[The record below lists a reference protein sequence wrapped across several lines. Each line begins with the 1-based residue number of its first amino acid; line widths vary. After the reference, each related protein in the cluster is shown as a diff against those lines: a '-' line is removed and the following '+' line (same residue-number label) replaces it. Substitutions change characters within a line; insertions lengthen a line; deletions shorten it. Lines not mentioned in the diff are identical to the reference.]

1 MLRIARQVKA
11 IQRSPDVPVVQAGT
25 RADGSFPRDA
35 PHAHQFRGA
44 EGQQG
49 RPRPHQPAAD
59 KRAGHRGLHGA
70 PGRPANPPVTTEAAP
85 SASTRS
91 GLASRRNP
99 CTGTSNQFRS
109 NPPMSHPFLI
119 TGPPDLAGPL
129 EVALF
134 ESGGKTLASVA
145 WPNGIKVI
153 LKTAAQAREIA
164 EAFNEAAI
172 NLDFNERRI
181 ADAAAELAPTAP
193 ERTATPAEHADT
205 AARIERTRVL
215 GTVADICPADWG
227 SATESQ
233 RCTWLAGHGAVHRD
247 ASGHEW
253 TGTSQVQA

>member
-1 MLRIARQVKA
+1 
-11 IQRSPDVPVVQAGT
+11 
-25 RADGSFPRDA
+25 
-35 PHAHQFRGA
+35 
-44 EGQQG
+44 
-49 RPRPHQPAAD
+49 
-59 KRAGHRGLHGA
+59 
-70 PGRPANPPVTTEAAP
+70 
-85 SASTRS
+85 
-91 GLASRRNP
+91 
-99 CTGTSNQFRS
+99 
-109 NPPMSHPFLI
+109 MSHPFLI
-119 TGPPDLAGPL
+119 TGHPDLTGPL

-134 ESGGKTLASVA
+134 ESRGKTLASVS
-145 WPNGIKVI
+145 WDNGIKVI
-153 LKTAAQAREIA
+153 IKTAAQAREIA

-172 NLDFNERRI
+172 NLDFNERRVS
-181 ADAAAELAPTAP
+181 AAAAELAPTAP